1 MNSSGFAQMHK
12 NILHNTA
19 GSELI
24 AMIEK
29 SDFNRSNRSFAATQ
43 DSLVS
48 GKQRKPSGL
57 KASIGGWMQS
67 RDSVQPS
74 AIDQNRKKLNN
85 SLGSQPKSSQKP
97 RSRNLSKP

>member
-1 MNSSGFAQMHK
+1 MHK

-57 KASIGGWMQS
+57 KASIGGWM
-67 RDSVQPS
+67 
-74 AIDQNRKKLNN
+74 
-85 SLGSQPKSSQKP
+85 
-97 RSRNLSKP
+97 